1 MMIVTSVVNIVFNV
15 NSAGVHKR
23 TVLTLNISRVYRGF
37 VHRVVKSG
45 RMIDSD
51 KTKGSA
57 IADSNSV
64 RGMTD
69 LHSCVLSNSDF
80 VKERKYR
87 LREE

>member
-23 TVLTLNISRVYRGF
+23 TVLTLNISRVDRGF

-69 LHSCVLSNSDF
+69 LHSCVLSKIQF
-80 VKERKYR
+80 
-87 LREE
+87 L

>member
-1 MMIVTSVVNIVFNV
+1 MMIITSVVNIVFNA
-15 NSAGVHKR
+15 NSAGAHKR
-23 TVLTLNISRVYRGF
+23 TVLTLNISRIDRGF

-80 VKERKYR
+80 VKEGKYV
-87 LREE
+87 L